1 MSNNLNLDQVSP
13 SQSSKEATINAATG
27 ELDAALTELLVIDMT
42 NNVTISAA
50 NYQRHLKFNLTP
62 SGTGK
67 TLTLLAQKKFSII
80 SNNSAN
86 SINITIG
93 TTTIALAAGSN
104 GFFYSDGTA
113 NGLVQQGGGSGGGGS
128 PPGGTTGQ
136 IQFNNAGVFGG
147 FTMSGDATLNTSTGV
162 IIIPTFIASGASH
175 AKGEVPDPGATAG
188 TTRYLRE
195 DATWVVPAGGG
206 GSTVTLSDTP
216 PGSPASGA
224 LWYDTAGGQM
234 YIYYNDGTSSQW
246 VPASNQKLA
255 GAYLPTTGGQLTGDL
270 TVPSLNGGQLAGMR
284 NLIINGDFRI
294 DQRYGGTNQS
304 PVVGGTSYLG
314 DRWLFN
320 GSQPAKF
327 QGQQGTGTALGFPYN
342 LGASVIA
349 AYTPLTGDYFC
360 ISQAIEGL
368 NVGHLM
374 WGTASAKPVTLS
386 FWAYSSIAGTHS
398 GAVVNKAG
406 TRGYPFTFT
415 IPIANTWTFI
425 SGITIPGDVT
435 GTWVTDNTASI
446 LLRFNLGAGS
456 TFLGAANAWGTVN
469 AMGATGSVQVV
480 ATASAN
486 LALTGVQLEMGSVA
500 TPFERRL
507 IGTELALCQR
517 YYQRYVGAAYSMQLG
532 GYNATGSNFLTTM
545 LIPPMRVSPTSSIIG
560 TWSLTNC
567 SSPGIGTQP
576 GNCMSVVFYTTVTT
590 TGSFLLLNNAS
601 SGFDLLA
608 EL

>member
-1 MSNNLNLDQVSP
+1 
-13 SQSSKEATINAATG
+13 
-27 ELDAALTELLVIDMT
+27 
-42 NNVTISAA
+42 
-50 NYQRHLKFNLTP
+50 LKFNLTP

-86 SINITIG
+86 SINIVIG
-93 TTTIALAAGSN
+93 TTTIALAAGAN

-113 NGLVQQGGGSGGGGS
+113 NGLVQQGGGGSGGGGS

-136 IQFNNAGVFGG
+136 IQFNSAGAFGG

-162 IIIPTFIASGASH
+162 ITIPTFIASGASH

-206 GSTVTLSDTP
+206 GSTVTLSDTAP
-216 PGSPASGA
+216 ASPANGA

-255 GAYLPTTGGQLTGDL
+255 GAYLPIAGGQLTGDL

-284 NLIINGDFRI
+284 NLLINGDLRI
-294 DQRYGGTNQS
+294 DQRYGGVNQS

-320 GSQPAKF
+320 GSQPGKF

-386 FWAYSSIAGTHS
+386 FWIYSSIAGTHS

-406 TRGYPFTFT
+406 TRGYPFSFT
-415 IPIANTWTFI
+415 IPVASTWTFI
-425 SGITIPGDVT
+425 PGITIPGDVT

-469 AMGATGSVQVV
+469 AMGVTGSVQVV

-500 TPFERRL
+500 TPFERRP
-507 IGTELALCQR
+507 IGTELVLCQR
-517 YYQRYVGAAYSMQLG
+517 YFQKLG
-532 GYNATGSNFLTTM
+532 GGGAVIGAQGYAGAITTFGHTIGFAAMRAAPTAAVVGNWTNSNA
-545 LIPPMRVSPTSSIIG
+545 G
-560 TWSLTNC
+560 TVNTY
-567 SSPGIGTQP
+567 PGTQSLLFQVNPP
-576 GNCMSVVFYTTVTT
+576 GVGGYSYYATDATAFITL
-590 TGSFLLLNNAS
+590 S
-601 SGFDLLA
+601 A